1 MMTRLVCL
9 PAHKGPVLN
18 AAIWLRQHLDIP
30 EYETMERQFEE
41 YFRCRV
47 VREPPHDLV
56 YGKIFAV
63 FDCDRDANWFI
74 LRWS

>member
-1 MMTRLVCL
+1 MDRLVCL

-18 AAIWLRQHLDIP
+18 AAQWLRQHLDIP
-30 EYETMERQFEE
+30 DYETVESQFEE

-56 YGKIFAV
+56 YGRIFAV
-63 FDCDRDANWFI
+63 FDCEQDATMFV

>member
-18 AAIWLRQHLDIP
+18 AAQWLRQHLDIP
-30 EYETMERQFEE
+30 DYETVESQFEE

-56 YGKIFAV
+56 YGRIFAV
-63 FDCDRDANWFI
+63 FEHEQDATMFI

>member
-1 MMTRLVCL
+1 MNRLVCL
-9 PAHKGPVLN
+9 PADQGAVLN
-18 AAIWLRQHLDIP
+18 AAVWLREHLDIP
-30 EYETMERQFEE
+30 AYETMESHFEK
-41 YFRCRV
+41 YFKCKV

-63 FDCDRDANWFI
+63 FEHEEDATMFI

>member
-18 AAIWLRQHLDIP
+18 AAQWLRQHLDIP
-30 EYETMERQFEE
+30 DYETMESQFEE
-41 YFRCRV
+41 YFNCKV
-47 VREPPHDLV
+47 VRIPPHDLV
-56 YGKIFAV
+56 YGRIFAV
-63 FDCDRDANWFI
+63 FDCEQDATMFV

>member
-1 MMTRLVCL
+1 MNKLVCL
-9 PAHKGPVLN
+9 PADRGAVLN
-18 AAIWLRQHLDIP
+18 AAVWLRRHLDIP

-41 YFRCRV
+41 YFNCKV

-63 FDCDRDANWFI
+63 FDCERDANWFI

>member
-1 MMTRLVCL
+1 MDRLVCL
-9 PAHKGPVLN
+9 SAHEGPVMN
-18 AAIWLRQHLDIP
+18 AAVWLRQHLDIP
-30 EYETMERQFEE
+30 EYETMEKHFEE
-41 YFRCRV
+41 YFGCRV

-63 FDCDRDANWFI
+63 FDCEKDANWFI